1 MSESNLR
8 PGNIRNFTIKGEDL
22 SGNKTQH
29 RNRAALVDLRY
40 YENVLSNVITLSV
53 GVQETD
59 NLLNSLPISGG
70 DEVKIKIEDVSGN
83 VLSPTLYV
91 NKITNVISD
100 SLESDYFLELASKEL
115 FKNDETR
122 VVQRYDGKISDNVK
136 KIMKEKLSADVDVDE
151 TLVNYNFI
159 GNNRK
164 PLYVCSWLASKSIPA
179 TAGKLGG
186 AAGYLFFETQK
197 GFQFKSIDGL
207 FKQSSRKKY
216 ILTSTPF
223 TPKGYDGKI
232 LLCNIDRDIDLSNN
246 LAIGMYSNKSIF
258 FNFYDYDYV
267 EKDYTVE
274 DNKQDNAGRDSVL
287 SSISNFGNDPSR
299 IMSRILDVGTLPLG
313 KTTEDQLK
321 AWKEDPTNP
330 TFNAPQTMVQS
341 VMRYNQMFAIKIN
354 ITIAA
359 DFSLKAGD
367 LIYCD
372 FPEVSTNKNSGVDK
386 RSGGIYMIS
395 SVCHRLTSN
404 QSSTNLTL
412 VRDTFGRKPFK
423 V

>member
-22 SGNKTQH
+22 SGNKTEH
-29 RNRAALVDLRY
+29 RNSAALVDLRY

-59 NLLNSLPISGG
+59 DLLNALPILGG
-70 DEVKIKIEDVSGN
+70 DKVDIKIEDSSGN
-83 VLSPTLYV
+83 VLRPTLYV
-91 NKITNVISD
+91 NQITNVVSD
-100 SLESDYFLELASKEL
+100 TTESDYFLHLASKEL
-115 FKNDETR
+115 FSNDESR

-207 FKQSSRKKY
+207 FKQPSTKKY

-223 TPKGYDGKI
+223 APRGYDGKI
-232 LLCNIDRDIDLSNN
+232 LNYSIDRDIDLSNN
-246 LAIGMYSNKSIF
+246 LAIGMNSNKSIF

-299 IMSRILDVGTLPLG
+299 IMARILDVGTLPLG

-321 AWKEDPTNP
+321 AWKEDPANP

>member
-22 SGNKTQH
+22 SGNKTEH
-29 RNRAALVDLRY
+29 RNSAALVDLRY

-59 NLLNSLPISGG
+59 DLLNALPILGG
-70 DEVKIKIEDVSGN
+70 DKVDIKIEDSSGN
-83 VLSPTLYV
+83 ILRPTLYV
-91 NKITNVISD
+91 NQITNVVSD
-100 SLESDYFLELASKEL
+100 TTESDYFLHLASKEL
-115 FKNDETR
+115 FSNDESR

-186 AAGYLFFETQK
+186 AAGYLFFENQK

-207 FKQSSRKKY
+207 FKQPSTKKY

-223 TPKGYDGKI
+223 APRGYDGKI
-232 LLCNIDRDIDLSNN
+232 LNYSIDRDIDLSNN
-246 LAIGMYSNKSIF
+246 LAIGMYSNQSIF

>member
-1 MSESNLR
+1 M
-8 PGNIRNFTIKGEDL
+8 
-22 SGNKTQH
+22 
-29 RNRAALVDLRY
+29 
-40 YENVLSNVITLSV
+40 
-53 GVQETD
+53 
-59 NLLNSLPISGG
+59 
-70 DEVKIKIEDVSGN
+70 
-83 VLSPTLYV
+83 
-91 NKITNVISD
+91 
-100 SLESDYFLELASKEL
+100 
-115 FKNDETR
+115 
-122 VVQRYDGKISDNVK
+122 
-136 KIMKEKLSADVDVDE
+136 
-151 TLVNYNFI
+151 
-159 GNNRK
+159 
-164 PLYVCSWLASKSIPA
+164 
-179 TAGKLGG
+179 GG
-186 AAGYLFFETQK
+186 AAGYLFFKTQK

-207 FKQSSRKKY
+207 FKQPSTKKY

-223 TPKGYDGKI
+223 APRGYDGKI
-232 LLCNIDRDIDLSNN
+232 LNYSIDRDIDLSNN

-258 FNFYDYDYV
+258 FNFSDYDYV

>member
-59 NLLNSLPISGG
+59 DLLNSLPIQGG
-70 DEVKIKIEDVSGN
+70 DKVDIKIEDSSGN
-83 VLSPTLYV
+83 ALRPTLYV
-91 NKITNVISD
+91 NKITNVSAD
-100 SLESDYFLELASKEL
+100 TTESDYFLHLASKEL
-115 FKNDETR
+115 FSNDETR

-186 AAGYLFFETQK
+186 AAGYLFFENQK

-207 FKQSSRKKY
+207 FKQPSTKKY

-223 TPKGYDGKI
+223 APRGYDGKI
-232 LLCNIDRDIDLSNN
+232 LNYSIDRDIDLSNN
-246 LAIGMYSNKSIF
+246 LAIGMYSNQSIF

-321 AWKEDPTNP
+321 AWKEDPANP

>member
-22 SGNKTQH
+22 SGNKTEH
-29 RNRAALVDLRY
+29 RNSAALVDLRY

-59 NLLNSLPISGG
+59 DLLNALPILGG
-70 DEVKIKIEDVSGN
+70 DKVDIKIEDSSGN
-83 VLSPTLYV
+83 ILRPTLYV
-91 NKITNVISD
+91 NQITNVVSD
-100 SLESDYFLELASKEL
+100 TTESDYFLHLASKEL
-115 FKNDETR
+115 FSNDESR

-164 PLYVCSWLASKSIPA
+164 PLYVCSWLASKSIPS

-186 AAGYLFFETQK
+186 AAGYLFFENQK

-207 FKQSSRKKY
+207 FKQPSTKKY

-223 TPKGYDGKI
+223 APRGYDGKI
-232 LLCNIDRDIDLSNN
+232 LNYSIDRDIDLSNN
-246 LAIGMYSNKSIF
+246 LAIGMYSNQSIF

>member
-8 PGNIRNFTIKGEDL
+8 PGNIRDFSINGENL
-22 SGNKTQH
+22 LLPRYKV
-29 RNRAALVDLRY
+29 ALVDLRY
-40 YENVLSNVITLSV
+40 YENVLSNIITFSV

-59 NLLNSLPISGG
+59 NLLNGLPISGG

-91 NKITNVISD
+91 NKIINVVSD
-100 SLESDYFLELASKEL
+100 ALESDYFLELASKEL

-122 VVQRYDGKISDNVK
+122 VLGRYDGKISDNVK

-151 TLVNYNFI
+151 TLINYNFI
-159 GNNRK
+159 GNNKK
-164 PLYVCSWLASKSIPA
+164 PLYLCTWLASKSIPSN
-179 TAGKLGG
+179 AGELGG
-186 AAGYLFFETQK
+186 TAGYLFFKTRD

-207 FKQSSRKKY
+207 FKQSPKKRY
-216 ILTSTPF
+216 FLTSTPF
-223 TPKGYDGKI
+223 KPYAYDGKI
-232 LLCNIDRDIDLSNN
+232 LNYSINRDINLSNN
-246 LAIGMYSNKSIF
+246 LSIGMYSNKSLF
-258 FNFYDYDYV
+258 FNFYDYNYV

-287 SSISNFGNDPSR
+287 SSVKNFGSDPSR
-299 IMSRILDVGTLPLG
+299 IMARILDVGTLPSG
-313 KTTEDQLK
+313 KTSEEQLK
-321 AWKEDPTNP
+321 TWKEDPTNP
-330 TFNAPQTMVQS
+330 TFNAPQTMAQS

-395 SVCHRLTSN
+395 SVCHRLTSK

>member
-59 NLLNSLPISGG
+59 DLLNALPILGG
-70 DEVKIKIEDVSGN
+70 DKVDIKIEDSSGN
-83 VLSPTLYV
+83 ILRPTLYV
-91 NKITNVISD
+91 NQITNVVSD
-100 SLESDYFLELASKEL
+100 TTESDYFLHLASKEL
-115 FKNDETR
+115 FSNDESR

-186 AAGYLFFETQK
+186 AAGYLFFENQK

-207 FKQSSRKKY
+207 FKQPSTKKY

-223 TPKGYDGKI
+223 APRGYDGKI
-232 LLCNIDRDIDLSNN
+232 LNYSIDRDIDLSNN
-246 LAIGMYSNKSIF
+246 LAIGMYSNQSIF

>member
-22 SGNKTQH
+22 SGNKTEH
-29 RNRAALVDLRY
+29 RNSAALVDLRY

-59 NLLNSLPISGG
+59 DLLNALPILGG
-70 DEVKIKIEDVSGN
+70 DKVDIKIEDSSGN
-83 VLSPTLYV
+83 ILRPTLYV
-91 NKITNVISD
+91 NQITNVVSD
-100 SLESDYFLELASKEL
+100 TTESDYFLHLASKEL
-115 FKNDETR
+115 FSNDESR

-207 FKQSSRKKY
+207 FKQPSTKKY

-223 TPKGYDGKI
+223 APRGYDGKI
-232 LLCNIDRDIDLSNN
+232 LNYSIDRDIDLSNN

-299 IMSRILDVGTLPLG
+299 IMSRILDVGTLPSG
-313 KTTEDQLK
+313 KT
-321 AWKEDPTNP
+321 
-330 TFNAPQTMVQS
+330 S
-341 VMRYNQMFAIKIN
+341 
-354 ITIAA
+354 
-359 DFSLKAGD
+359 
-367 LIYCD
+367 
-372 FPEVSTNKNSGVDK
+372 
-386 RSGGIYMIS
+386 
-395 SVCHRLTSN
+395 
-404 QSSTNLTL
+404 
-412 VRDTFGRKPFK
+412 
-423 V
+423 

>member
-59 NLLNSLPISGG
+59 DLLNSLPILGG
-70 DEVKIKIEDVSGN
+70 DKVDIKIEDSSGN
-83 VLSPTLYV
+83 VLRPTLYV
-91 NKITNVISD
+91 NKIINVISD
-100 SLESDYFLELASKEL
+100 TLEADYYLHLASKEL
-115 FKNDETR
+115 FSNDESR

-136 KIMKEKLSADVDVDE
+136 KIMKEKLSADVDVEE
-151 TLVNYNFI
+151 TLINYNFI

-164 PLYVCSWLASKSIPA
+164 PLYVCTWLASKSVPA

-207 FKQSSRKKY
+207 FKQPSTKKY

-223 TPKGYDGKI
+223 APRGYDGKI
-232 LLCNIDRDIDLSNN
+232 INYSIDRNIDLSNN

-258 FNFYDYDYV
+258 FNFYNYNYV
-267 EKDYTVE
+267 ERDYTVE

-287 SSISNFGNDPSR
+287 SSVSNFGNDPSR
-299 IMSRILDVGTLPLG
+299 IMARILDVGTLPSG
-313 KTTEDQLK
+313 ITTEDQLK
-321 AWKEDPTNP
+321 EWKEDPTNP
-330 TFNAPQTMVQS
+330 TFNAPQIMVQS

-359 DFSLKAGD
+359 DFTLKAGD
-367 LIYCD
+367 LVHCD
-372 FPEVSTNKNSGVDK
+372 FPEVSTSKSSGLNKES
-386 RSGGIYMIS
+386 SGIYMIS
-395 SVCHRLTSN
+395 SLCHRLTSD
-404 QSSTNLTL
+404 QSSTTLTL
-412 VRDTFGRKPFK
+412 VRESFGREPF
-423 V
+423 

>member
-8 PGNIRNFTIKGEDL
+8 PGDIKSFIINGTNLL
-22 SGNKTQH
+22 SPPVV
-29 RNRAALVDLRY
+29 ALIDLRY
-40 YENVLSNVITLSV
+40 YENVLSNVITFSV
-53 GVQETD
+53 GVQDTD
-59 NLLNSLPISGG
+59 NYLNKLPIKGG
-70 DEVKIKIEDVSGN
+70 DKVDIKIEDSSGRIIKSTFN
-83 VLSPTLYV
+83 I
-91 NKITNVISD
+91 NKIRNVVSD
-100 SLESDYFLELASKEL
+100 TLESDYFLDLASEEY
-115 FKNDETR
+115 FKNEETR
-122 VVQRYDGKISDNVK
+122 VITRYDGKISENVK
-136 KIMKEKLSADVDVDE
+136 KIMKEKLSVTMKDKDVDE

-186 AAGYLFFETQK
+186 AAGYLFFENQK

-207 FKQSSRKKY
+207 FKQPSTKKY

-223 TPKGYDGKI
+223 APRGYDGKI
-232 LLCNIDRDIDLSNN
+232 LNYSIDRDIDLSNN